1 VGLYSVGEIVF
12 LSFPFSDLTASNKLE
27 VFVFKRILFSLILSC
42 LVSSLFGQSEVPLY
56 SIGQKIPV
64 GDAYLTVLGTQK
76 SSKSFSDGYIPAKG
90 NILIAVNIEFETTAA
105 NSLIDAFQSS
115 QITGKNGVYFPTS
128 YGVRKPILED
138 FSSTLRKTQFWQTFE
153 IPIKETN
160 LVFLYQTSDLKL
172 ISFSLNS
179 QSKSSRKV
187 SIPPIVWDKD
197 NEPIVISRAETS
209 QRRTTLKPKSTAKIT
224 KKVTA
229 VQLKSLPTKPIA
241 KKIQTQKSEI
251 IKTLAEEPV
260 AVAPSSG
267 IYRIGQRIPS
277 GNFILSLTDWEI
289 KKSSYIETYQ
299 VPGGKFMVALKLRIE
314 CLDEKICDS
323 LAEIYSS
330 RLIGRIESSSNSTY
344 GRKLPDLLS
353 RIVSKKIK
361 RGESLWYEKIGWL
374 TFEVN
379 ETDANF
385 TFLYIG
391 SKVFR
396 IDLNN
401 NSSAYKTT
409 NTAIPVNPFPLNPI
423 INKDFDDDDDG
434 VEQKLESNDGATPK
448 TSPRRDPYFE
458 PTEKDGGIF
467 DAGSA
472 REYATQVT
480 EPTYPSI
487 AKSMRMTGTVKIDF
501 VIDEKGNVATIFNTT
516 GPDLL
521 KRSSIDALKKW
532 KFKPFEKDGVPVK
545 AIGFI
550 EFNFEL

>member
-1 VGLYSVGEIVF
+1 VIKQVF
-12 LSFPFSDLTASNKLE
+12 FSFILTLFLVS
-27 VFVFKRILFSLILSC
+27 FSLGQNELPFY
-42 LVSSLFGQSEVPLY
+42 LV
-56 SIGQKIPV
+56 GQKIPV
-64 GDAYLTVLGTQK
+64 GNAYLTILGTQK
-76 SSKSFSDGYIPAKG
+76 STTSFSDGYFPAKG
-90 NILIAVNIEFETTAA
+90 NILIAVNIEFEVTNAG
-105 NSLIDAFQSS
+105 SVIEAFQSS
-115 QITGKNGVYFPTS
+115 QITGKNGIYFPTS
-128 YGVRKPILED
+128 YGVKKPILED
-138 FSSTLRKTQFWQTFE
+138 FSSTKQKTQFWQTFE
-153 IPIKETN
+153 IPGKETN
-160 LVFLYQTSDLKL
+160 LIYLYQTSDFKL
-172 ISFSLNS
+172 ISFTLNN
-179 QSKSSRKV
+179 QSKGKTSK
-187 SIPPIVWDKD
+187 PPIIWDKD
-197 NEPIVISRAETS
+197 NEPIVISRAETPKKKTIS
-209 QRRTTLKPKSTAKIT
+209 KKIADVKPPFSS
-224 KKVTA
+224 KVTT

-241 KKIQTQKSEI
+241 KKIQTKKTEI

-299 VPGGKFMVALKLRIE
+299 VPGGKFMVALKLRVE

-361 RGESLWYEKIGWL
+361 RGKNLWYEKIGWL

-396 IDLNN
+396 IDLYN
-401 NSSAYKTT
+401 NSSAYKTP
-409 NTAIPVNPFPLNPI
+409 NTAIPVSPLPLNSI
-423 INKDFDDDDDG
+423 INKDFDDDDDW
-434 VEQKLESNDGATPK
+434 VLQKLESNDGATPK
-448 TSPRRDPYFE
+448 TSLTKDRYFE
-458 PTEKDGGIF
+458 PAEKAVGIF
-467 DAGSA
+467 DAGSV

-487 AKSMRMTGTVKIDF
+487 AKTMRMTGTVKIDF